1 MPTWTDAYI
10 EALTKEAERQIA
22 IELAPF
28 FSRETLAVTSGTPTY
43 TLPNY
48 LREIQSIRWK
58 GTEIHP
64 LHQDEASRLSFKYL
78 TESGEPRF
86 YLRSPEDFQI
96 IRFMPV
102 PNETITAAADDDV
115 LDSTVIE
122 DKVVISFYREPDT
135 SGSLLSL
142 PDFIGRRTIKN
153 YVLMRAFAKEGKG
166 QKLEA
171 AAYYEEKHKAQMDS
185 YKALRTRY
193 WSSKKKSLQPTY
205 GARTYSRFPQLA
217 PDFMVTPL
225 ILKHNIGE
233 LFEDLSSN
241 WNDDVNLVLS

>member
-1 MPTWTDAYI
+1 MPTWPESYLT
-10 EALTKEAERQIA
+10 ALNKEAERQIA

-28 FSRETLAVTSGTPTY
+28 FSRETLAVTSDIPTY
-43 TLPNY
+43 TLPDY

-78 TESGEPRF
+78 TETGEPRF

-96 IRFMPV
+96 IRFLPV
-102 PNETITAAADDDV
+102 PNETITASSSDDT

-135 SGSLLSL
+135 SGPLLAL
-142 PDFIGRRTIKN
+142 PDFIARRTIKN
-153 YVLMRAFAKEGKG
+153 YVLARAFAKEGKG

-171 AAYYEEKHKAQMDS
+171 AAYYEEKYRAQMDA
-185 YKALRTRY
+185 YKALRSRY
-193 WSSKKKSLQPTY
+193 WSSKKKSLQPTTN
-205 GARTYSRFPQLA
+205 ARAYSRFPQLA

-233 LFEDLSSN
+233 IIEDLSGN
-241 WNDDVNLVLS
+241 WGDDVNLVLS